1 MNEEFI
7 FTIIP
12 EYSEKTARWQ
22 VAVDLS
28 GTRYK
33 LQVSYNSTA
42 GGWYLNI
49 CDLDENLICGGI
61 RLSVGSDLLSIRLSV
76 GSDLLKKYHVI
87 CPKLPKGELWLL
99 DVTND
104 YKTAE
109 LERFNFSTRF
119 KFCYGEV

>member
-1 MNEEFI
+1 MNEDFTFI
-7 FTIIP
+7 IIP

-22 VAVDLS
+22 IAVDLS

-33 LQVSYNSTA
+33 LQVSYNSRA
-42 GGWYLNI
+42 AGWYLNI
-49 CDLDENLICGGI
+49 CDLDENLIVGG
-61 RLSVGSDLLSIRLSV
+61 IRLSV
-76 GSDLLKKYHVI
+76 GSDLLKKYHVS